1 MILIQQDMAFR
12 VVHERHA
19 SRNSTTWCPR
29 NSTWWNRI
37 SPMINDGCIECFGTW
52 SWKHSILVY
61 IFVCAYLC
69 TVYIICMCI
78 YIYMDFI
85 YTHIIIYMIYDSPI
99 LVTHP
104 WCVTK
109 TASLFI
115 SYDKHFAA
123 ILLKFPKL
131 PTIQRSLRHGQ
142 PKPRKC
148 CGPCP
153 MCKCVCAC
161 MPWQRLQ
168 YLG

>member
-1 MILIQQDMAFR
+1 MILIQQNMAFR

-69 TVYIICMCI
+69 TVYNMYVYI
-78 YIYMDFI
+78 YIWILYI
-85 YTHIIIYMIYDSPI
+85 HTLLYTWFMIAQFYWHTRDVSQ
-99 LVTHP
+99 
-104 WCVTK
+104 K
-109 TASLFI
+109 AASVFI

-131 PTIQRSLRHGQ
+131 PTIQRSLWHGQ